1 MKKIFAFFVFLMA
14 FSQIFAQQR
23 VIVVMNEKFDDAK
36 QGDFDINVRKAFC
49 QASQQ
54 EVIDF
59 LNSFKDEVSE
69 IKQFWTFN
77 GFSCVVSEEIMAQLA
92 ERQDVAYVYRD
103 EKRKMVPDFVETSAV
118 ETRDKIGRAHV

>member
-14 FSQIFAQQR
+14 FSPIFAQQR
-23 VIVVMNEKFDDAK
+23 VIVVMNEKFDDA
-36 QGDFDINVRKAFC
+36 QRGDFDINVRKAFC

-77 GFSCVVSEEIMAQLA
+77 GFSCVVSEEIMAQLT
-92 ERQDVAYVYRD
+92 ERHDVAYV
-103 EKRKMVPDFVETSAV
+103 SHH
-118 ETRDKIGRAHV
+118 DKHKQHHDAQ